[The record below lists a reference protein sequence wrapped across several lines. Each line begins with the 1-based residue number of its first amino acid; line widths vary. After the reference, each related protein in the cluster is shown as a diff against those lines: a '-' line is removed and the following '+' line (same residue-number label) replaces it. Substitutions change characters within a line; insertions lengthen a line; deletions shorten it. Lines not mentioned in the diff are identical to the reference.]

1 MLPTQNEK
9 GPDQGVSC
17 FMSCLTPPCYV
28 FFICLRILVL
38 GLTKI
43 NSWVVGV
50 AQMVEGL
57 PNKHDALISN
67 PSTIKKGK

>member
-1 MLPTQNEK
+1 MQLLLKEQLLR
-9 GPDQGVSC
+9 GV
-17 FMSCLTPPCYV
+17 
-28 FFICLRILVL
+28 
-38 GLTKI
+38 
-43 NSWVVGV
+43 V